1 MGTVG
6 LLGADWSNNPPGPA
20 PKKPGKNLY
29 TNPGRRGGMG
39 FSHKDRTIGQN
50 PPTYMPDTYQHGRQ
64 LGKELRRKARERIV
78 KPFNSSPNKG
88 NGMFNSNPFKNPPG
102 PDTMEEKANKVA
114 LKKPF
119 IPSNPPKKGAAY
131 ETISKTGREYVPN
144 PVVEAKVSFPLLMS
158 ALSESIGQ
166 RFWRSQSCH
175 CHRKDSKRVKPVRGQ
190 SAKSRSSI
198 RACCL
203 NIPCTHILST
213 VSSSSTLLQLS

>member
-50 PPTYMPDTYQHGRQ
+50 PPSYMPDTYQHGRQ

-88 NGMFNSNPFKNPPG
+88 NGMFNINPFKGQPSG
-102 PDTMEEKANKVA
+102 PDMMESESKKLA

-119 IPSNPPKKGAAY
+119 IPSNPAKKGAAY
-131 ETISKTGREYVPN
+131 ETISKTGREYVSEP
-144 PVVEAKVSFPLLMS
+144 PEEVKVLSCLLRTLDGHHPLTRCVVTSL
-158 ALSESIGQ
+158 I
-166 RFWRSQSCH
+166 
-175 CHRKDSKRVKPVRGQ
+175 
-190 SAKSRSSI
+190 
-198 RACCL
+198 
-203 NIPCTHILST
+203 
-213 VSSSSTLLQLS
+213 